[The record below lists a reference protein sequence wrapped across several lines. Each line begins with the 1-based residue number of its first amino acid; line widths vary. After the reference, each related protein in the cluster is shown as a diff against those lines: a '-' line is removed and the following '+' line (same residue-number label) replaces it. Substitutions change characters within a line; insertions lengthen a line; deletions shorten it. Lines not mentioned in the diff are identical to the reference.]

1 MKALNEVQKIWETIS
16 TGENVLDENFDLS
29 FQRKLLDVFHA
40 GSFFF
45 YVVNVR
51 KSLLEYM
58 SPEIKQVLGYD
69 TNVTLEDIVSLIH
82 PEDVPYFVSF
92 EAAVRNFFSALSG
105 NRLFSYKVQYDLRFK
120 KQDGNYMRVLH
131 QFVIIQHDARDIKT
145 FAVDTDITHLKTT
158 GKPQLSF
165 IGLDGS
171 ASYMNVDT
179 EKDLTTDKGLFT
191 KRERQILQA
200 LAAGMSSQEISEMLS
215 ISKYTV
221 DVHRKNMLKKTEAKS
236 TYEILQKAFN
246 RGWV

>member
-1 MKALNEVQKIWETIS
+1 MKALKEVKKIWETIAK
-16 TGENVLDENFDLS
+16 GENVLDENFDLG

-51 KSLLEYM
+51 KSMLEYV
-58 SPEIKQVLGYD
+58 SPEIKEVIGYEAD
-69 TNVTLEDIVSLIH
+69 VTLEDIVSFIH

-92 EAAVRNFFSALSG
+92 EAAVRNFFGELSG
-105 NRLFSYKVQYDLRFK
+105 NSLFSYKVQYDLRFK
-120 KQDGNYMRVLH
+120 KSDGSYIRILH
-131 QFVIIQHDARDIKT
+131 QFVIIQHDAEDIKT
-145 FAVDTDITHLKTT
+145 FAVDTDIDHLKTS

-171 ASYMNVDT
+171 PSYLNVDT
-179 EKDLTTDKGLFT
+179 EKDLAAEKGFFT

-221 DVHRKNMLKKTEAKS
+221 DVHRKNMLKKSEAKS

-246 RGWV
+246 MGWV